1 MSENIKSVDITYAIY
16 QLKDTPESRK
26 LLFMPLRSLKSK
38 EISVLPGWYDCMYSG
53 QLTQAADRQTDQE
66 FLDWLFF
73 QFNMNHPQDF
83 RGHSLSVS
91 DVVTIDREGVV
102 RAYYVDVMGFTEILS
117 FCAKRNPLR
126 TAELS
131 VEQNLNQI
139 DGIINNLPPKK
150 LTKAQPPH
158 PDKGKQPSGH
168 DLER

>member
-1 MSENIKSVDITYAIY
+1 MSENMESTDITYAIY

-26 LLFMPLRSLKSK
+26 LLFMPLRSLKSQ
-38 EISVLPGWYDCMYSG
+38 ETPVLPERYDFVYSG
-53 QLTQAADRQTDQE
+53 QLTPTADRQTDQV

-91 DVVTIDREGVV
+91 DVVTIDREGTV
-102 RAYYVDVMGFTEILS
+102 RAYYVDIVGFTEIPS

-139 DGIINNLPPKK
+139 DGIINNLSPEKQ
-150 LTKAQPPH
+150 TKAQPPH
-158 PDKGKQPSGH
+158 SGKGKQPSGH
-168 DLER
+168 DFER

>member
-38 EISVLPGWYDCMYSG
+38 EISVLPGRYDCVYSG
-53 QLTQAADRQTDQE
+53 QLTPAADRQTDQE

-91 DVVTIDREGVV
+91 DVVTIDREGRA
-102 RAYYVDVMGFTEILS
+102 RAYYVDVVGFTEIPS

-139 DGIINNLPPKK
+139 DGIINNLLLDKQAKP
-150 LTKAQPPH
+150 QPPH
-158 PDKGKQPSGH
+158 FEKGNQHAGH
-168 DLER
+168 DFER

>member
-1 MSENIKSVDITYAIY
+1 MSEDVKFADITYSIY
-16 QLKDTPESRK
+16 QLKDAPESRK
-26 LLFMPLRSLKSK
+26 LLFMPLRRLKSQ
-38 EISVLPGWYDCMYSG
+38 EIPVLPERYDCVYSG
-53 QLTQAADRQTDQE
+53 QLAPAADRQTDQE
-66 FLDWLFF
+66 FLDWMVF

-91 DVVTIDREGVV
+91 DVVTIDREGRV
-102 RAYYVDVMGFTEILS
+102 RAYYVDIVGFTEIPS

-139 DGIINNLPPKK
+139 DGIINNLP
-150 LTKAQPPH
+150 H
-158 PDKGKQPSGH
+158 DKGKQPFDHHRSN